1 MVKQL
6 NLKFLKTNLNY
17 LNIDHINNIFSN
29 IILELEIF
37 LDIEST
43 QKNVKFEF
51 TESIPSDKNNMI
63 LNPGVIRDYFNNQ
76 LKITISKK
84 FLKFL
89 PIILL
94 REAYLTF
101 LPFSLSNNDA
111 VKIFINQIVELNL
124 QGMNIID
131 EWREKITKKLINYE
145 YLSSHYDRL
154 KEFFDLKIRQE
165 EIDTA
170 TEFFFH
176 FIRNNLSIFERSK
189 KEIYD
194 VIFKNFAYK
203 TSKSIHNDEIIET
216 IRILIDIFYD
226 KKKYR
231 ALVDYKSYFLEYK
244 NSGKIKTKLSLRDF
258 IKNLRWIKDFTY
270 IGPSYQVNWRL
281 LRIEVFFIIFKFHPI
296 FSKHQLNSFI
306 SKLPFFYQSSSSQ
319 NDFSIQI
326 FGWFVIP
333 KVYKNELINFLNK
346 IKNLGYLSDILF
358 MHENEIHNSLNFN
371 YFREKFTKK
380 KRIIDITHRD
390 YKQEY
395 EIYFKMVHQKLDKK
409 LPLSIL
415 DFIILDRV
423 RYYSVT
429 GFSFEQIN
437 KALKSLKSDLFNELM
452 SQKKFL
458 KDFRENIKQIR
469 ENKSYIDQFVYFT
482 ENNKKFGFFFVLE
495 LLNYLM
501 ESIDII
507 LESIHKNEIE
517 DIYDLENFLK
527 NKKISRLLNKDQKVM
542 REVIKKILFQEI
554 FPLYFKDRKQFFMR
568 KRKYEIF
575 RDYFSS
581 CENLKIYN
589 MDAIIKIIQYRNLIN
604 RIFLTKENKL
614 EKLYQKNIISDLS
627 KEYLQEKLNSF
638 IFSEPPLIKPLLI
651 STLSVGVFANYFL
664 QIIVKKT
671 EETLK
676 LYNTFKRRF
685 PRVLYYGGDDVFYDS
700 EIFCLQIWTHNI
712 ISHEKLSFISL
723 IYNLFEDNLLSLR
736 RYFFDG
742 FFKPY
747 SRRDF
752 YDFEKNEFFYT
763 QDLFKEYF
771 KYTKAI
777 FGQKLKE
784 LEYVENKKESLFWF
798 KEKNYMD
805 SLVEEITDRVSREK
819 IEFSLK
825 EFEELKNF
833 HQKLTSNLLNNR
845 KFKEKKQDSFFQK
858 YINHIYFIP
867 NYQKFGYSCY
877 YLYINPSNLNEIDF
891 KLLLINTFDDVKYP
905 GYIDKSK
912 CLLISY
918 LFPYRN
924 PNDSYL
930 NWLTKSKKI
939 INEYCLFYIKKVY
952 QLFHFDYNVSPKG
965 WDLNPNRFK
974 SFYQKLLFNP
984 EYKIKTSIIKE
995 YELGNLKTGDK
1006 FTPDS
1011 KEFKI
1016 LKNLYSFQKTDL
1028 KTILALRD
1036 QTEIENIEYL
1046 VKKELIFPFIDL
1058 KNFGLIEELTIILP
1072 NVKKEII
1079 PQLIKIF
1086 SFFNFGFLYE
1096 IEGTY
1101 FFSGLGE
1108 DIFFENGLLIK
1119 LLLPDCNIGEFIP
1132 HFDKIFQYLDIEKY
1146 LILNDLLDGTPFL
1159 ENLFGDLS
1167 FREEYNPFQNLEWN
1181 KADKIWMNQKLF
1193 DEEFNFLYPELV
1205 AKKSLESKNI

>member
-6 NLKFLKTNLNY
+6 DLKFLKTNINY
-17 LNIDHINNIFSN
+17 LDIEKINNIFFK
-29 IILELEIF
+29 IIEELEIF
-37 LDIEST
+37 LDIDST
-43 QKNVKFEF
+43 QKNVKFEL
-51 TESIPSDKNNMI
+51 TESIPSDKNKLI
-63 LNPGVIRDYFNNQ
+63 LNPGVIRTYFDNQ

-84 FLKFL
+84 FQEFL

-131 EWREKITKKLINYE
+131 EWREKTTKKLINYE

-170 TEFFFH
+170 IEFFFQY
-176 FIRNNLSIFERSK
+176 IRNNLSIFEKSQK
-189 KEIYD
+189 DIYD
-194 VIFKNFAYK
+194 IIFRNFAYK
-203 TSKSIHNDEIIET
+203 TSISIHNDEIIET
-216 IRILIDIFYD
+216 IRILIDIFY
-226 KKKYR
+226 KKKTYR
-231 ALVDYKSYFLEYK
+231 ALVDYKSYFLELK
-244 NSGKIKTKLSLRDF
+244 NLGKIKTELSQRDF
-258 IKNLRWIKDFTY
+258 IKNLRWIKNFTY
-270 IGPSYQVNWRL
+270 IGPSYYVNWRL
-281 LRIEVFFIIFKFHPI
+281 TGIEVFFIIFTFNPI
-296 FSKHQLNSFI
+296 LSKQQINSYI
-306 SKLPFFYQSSSSQ
+306 ANLPFFYQSSSSE
-319 NDFSIQI
+319 NDFSIKI

-333 KVYKNELINFLNK
+333 KLYQNDLMNFLK
-346 IKNLGYLSDILF
+346 KMKNLGYLSDILF
-358 MHENEIHNSLNFN
+358 IHENEIHNSLNLN

-390 YKQEY
+390 YDQKY
-395 EIYFKMVHQKLDKK
+395 EIFFKLEYQKAEQK
-409 LPLSIL
+409 PVFSIL

-437 KALKSLKSDLFNELM
+437 KALKALKSDLFNELVN
-452 SQKKFL
+452 QKKIL
-458 KDFRENIKQIR
+458 KDFRKVINEIR
-469 ENKSYIDQFVYFT
+469 ETKTNIDQFINFT
-482 ENNKKFGFFFVLE
+482 ENNKKFGFFFLLK
-495 LLNYLM
+495 LLNDLM

-507 LESIHKNEIE
+507 LESIHKNDIE

-527 NKKISRLLNKDQKVM
+527 NIKLSKLINKDQKVM
-542 REVIKKILFQEI
+542 REIIKKILFQEI

-568 KRKYEIF
+568 KLKYEKF

-589 MDAIIKIIQYRNLIN
+589 MDAIIKIIQDKNLIN

-614 EKLYQKNIISDLS
+614 EKIYQKNIISDLS
-627 KEYLQEKLNSF
+627 KDDLQEKLNSF

-664 QIIVKKT
+664 QIIIKKT

-676 LYNTFKRRF
+676 IYNNFKRRF
-685 PRVLYYGGDDVFYDS
+685 PRVLYYGGNDIINKT
-700 EIFCLQIWTHNI
+700 EIFSVQIWTHNI
-712 ISHEKLSFISL
+712 TSHEKFSFISL
-723 IYNLFEDNLLSLR
+723 LYNLFEDNLLSLR

-763 QDLFKEYF
+763 QDLYKEYF
-771 KYTKAI
+771 KYSKAI
-777 FGQKLKE
+777 FGKKLKK
-784 LEYVENKKESLFWF
+784 LDYVENKKESLFWI
-798 KEKNYMD
+798 KEKKDMNL
-805 SLVEEITDRVSREK
+805 LVEEITDRVSREK
-819 IEFSLK
+819 IEFSIK

-833 HQKLTSNLLNNR
+833 HQSLTSTLLNNE
-845 KFKEKKQDSFFQK
+845 KFNDKKQEVFFQK
-858 YINHIYFIP
+858 YIDHIYFIP
-867 NYQKFGYSCY
+867 NYQKFGYSYY

-891 KLLLINTFDDVKYP
+891 KLLLINTFDEVKYP

-912 CLLISY
+912 SLFISY

-924 PNDSYL
+924 PNNSYL

-939 INEYCLFYIKKVY
+939 INEYCLFYIKKVH
-952 QLFHFDYNVSPKG
+952 QLFHFDYNISPKG

-974 SFYQKLLFNP
+974 SFYQNLLFNP
-984 EYKIKTSIIKE
+984 EYKIKTSMIKE

-1036 QTEIENIEYL
+1036 KTEIENIEYL

-1072 NVKKEII
+1072 NIEKEII

-1096 IEGTY
+1096 IEGSY
-1101 FFSGLGE
+1101 FFTGLRE
-1108 DIFFENGLLIK
+1108 DIFYENGLLII
-1119 LLLPDCNIGEFIP
+1119 LLLPDCNIGEFVP

-1159 ENLFGDLS
+1159 ENLYGDLS
-1167 FREEYNPFQNLEWN
+1167 FRDEYNSFQNLEWN
-1181 KADKIWMNQKLF
+1181 KTDQIWMNQKLF
-1193 DEEFNFLYPELV
+1193 DEEFNFLYPELIE
-1205 AKKSLESKNI
+1205 KKSSESKNN